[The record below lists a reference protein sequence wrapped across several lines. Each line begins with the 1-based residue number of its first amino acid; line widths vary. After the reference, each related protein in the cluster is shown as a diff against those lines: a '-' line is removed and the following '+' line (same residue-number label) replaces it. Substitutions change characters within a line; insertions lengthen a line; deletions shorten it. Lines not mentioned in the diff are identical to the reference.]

1 MNKVEV
7 GLAVAVVGIVL
18 FVGCMIYYDMTNEIA
33 NNPDIKEF
41 GYPPVITNLGPMV
54 ATVIVL
60 AIAIFIIL
68 KLGPKDD
75 KKQP

>member
-1 MNKVEV
+1 MNKIEI
-7 GLAVAVVGIVL
+7 GLAIAVVGIIL
-18 FVGCMIYYDMTNEIA
+18 FVGCMLYYDMTNEIA

-41 GYPPVITNLGPMV
+41 APPFVTNLGPMV

-60 AIAIFIIL
+60 AIAILIIL
-68 KLGPKDD
+68 KLGPKDN

>member
-7 GLAVAVVGIVL
+7 GLFVAVVGIMLSIGIL
-18 FVGCMIYYDMTNEIA
+18 FYYEMTNEIA

-41 GYPPVITNLGPMV
+41 GPPVMTNLGPMV

-60 AIAIFIIL
+60 AIAITIIL

>member
-7 GLAVAVVGIVL
+7 GLAIAVIGIIL

-33 NNPDIKEF
+33 NNPDIKGF
-41 GYPPVITNLGPMV
+41 APPFVTNLGPMV

-60 AIAIFIIL
+60 VIAIFIIL